1 MLLKSSVNVIQICSY
16 LVGVKK
22 ILITG
27 GAGLIGSVLSEM
39 LEQKGCEVA
48 HLSRTKKKNARF
60 KTYQWDLEKNFIEEE
75 ALNNVSFI
83 IHLAGEG
90 IAAKRWTDSQ
100 KKEILNSRVKGP
112 KLLFQKIKEKNIQLE
127 GFFSASGINYY
138 GSKTT
143 ETIFTEEDS
152 PAQEFIS
159 DVVVE
164 WEKAAFQF
172 SEFCRVAAFR
182 FGLVLDP
189 IHGGLAKMIKPV
201 KYYIGSPLGTGKQ
214 WMPWI
219 HAHDAAS
226 CFLFAIENNSCTG
239 VYNAIASEHVN
250 NRTFVKTLG
259 KVLHRPVFFPRVPA
273 FLLRWMFGELSVLVL
288 EGSRASNKKLIDAG
302 FVFRYEKLEEALVLS
317 PAFYKGKR
325 E

>member
-1 MLLKSSVNVIQICSY
+1 MEMKKVVIS
-16 LVGVKK
+16 
-22 ILITG
+22 G
-27 GAGLIGSVLSEM
+27 GSGLIGSYLSEM
-39 LEQKGCEVA
+39 LVNKGYSVD
-48 HLSRTKKKNARF
+48 HLSRKKKNTSLY
-60 KTYQWDLEKNFIEEE
+60 KTYYWNCKEQEIEEG
-75 ALNNVSFI
+75 ALEGTHFI

-90 IAAKRWTDSQ
+90 IANKRWTATQ
-100 KKEILNSRVKGP
+100 KKEIIESRIEGP
-112 KLLFQKIKEKNIQLE
+112 KFLLQKIKEKNIQLE

-201 KYYIGSPLGTGKQ
+201 KYYVGSPLGTGKQ

-259 KVLHRPVFFPRVPA
+259 KALHRPVFFPKVPA

-288 EGSRASNKKLIDAG
+288 GGSRASNKKLIDAG
-302 FVFRYEKLEEALVLS
+302 FSFKYEKLEVALRDIYLFSALS
-317 PAFYKGKR
+317 KR
-325 E
+325 EGF